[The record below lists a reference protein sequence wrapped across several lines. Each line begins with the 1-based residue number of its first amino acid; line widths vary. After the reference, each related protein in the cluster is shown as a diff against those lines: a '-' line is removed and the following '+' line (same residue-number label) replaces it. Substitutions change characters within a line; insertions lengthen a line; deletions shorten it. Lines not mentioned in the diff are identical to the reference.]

1 MCVCVQVSV
10 SVCVNIIVGAR
21 AREGFSPVVLSRRPE
36 RGGPFLHSPVSVPV
50 SPVDISQVL
59 PLFVVVVIVVLRS
72 LHSPNIDDDA
82 TPKADFNGLP
92 GRPHLAPGRSA
103 TPGLG
108 Q

>member
-1 MCVCVQVSV
+1 MC
-10 SVCVNIIVGAR
+10 VCVNIIVGAR

-36 RGGPFLHSPVSVPV
+36 RGGPFPHSPVSVPV

-59 PLFVVVVIVVLRS
+59 LLFVVVVVVVVVLRS

-82 TPKADFNGLP
+82 TSKADFNGLP

-108 Q
+108 QCQ